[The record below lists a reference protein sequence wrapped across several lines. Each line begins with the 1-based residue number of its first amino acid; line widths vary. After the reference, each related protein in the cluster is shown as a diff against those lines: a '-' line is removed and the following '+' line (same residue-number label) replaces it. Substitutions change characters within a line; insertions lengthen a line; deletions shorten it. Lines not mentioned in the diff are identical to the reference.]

1 MSMYQANKFL
11 RDVSRS
17 AELARQYVI
26 DMDAVLKNYQL
37 TREEEEELKGWEVR
51 RLYKQ
56 GANPFLLL
64 VYSAAIGK
72 GIPAYSEAINKG
84 L

>member
-1 MSMYQANKFL
+1 MYQVNKFL
-11 RDVSRS
+11 RDISRS
-17 AELARQYVI
+17 AELAGQCVI
-26 DMDAVLKNYQL
+26 DIDAILKNYQL
-37 TREEEEELKGWEVR
+37 TREEEEALKGWEVK
-51 RLYKQ
+51 RLYDQ

-72 GIPAYSEAINKG
+72 GIPAYSEAINQE